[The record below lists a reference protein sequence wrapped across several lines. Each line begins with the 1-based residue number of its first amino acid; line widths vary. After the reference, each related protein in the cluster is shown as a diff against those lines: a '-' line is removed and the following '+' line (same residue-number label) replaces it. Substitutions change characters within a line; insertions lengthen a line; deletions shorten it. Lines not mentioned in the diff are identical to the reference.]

1 MGVHLKERSLTFR
14 RKQRH
19 PLDKLIKL
27 TGKEMDE
34 TIERLVELAKQKDDI
49 KVAFNANKELA
60 DIHMAAV
67 AAVEKDDITRTL
79 AEFKLNGAKQ
89 LVNEDEEDDTPLV
102 NFGEIQEIE

>member
-14 RKQRH
+14 RKQKH
-19 PLDKLIKL
+19 PLASLIKL
-27 TGKEMDE
+27 TGKEMEE
-34 TIERLVELAKQKDDI
+34 TIDRLVELAKQTDDI

-79 AEFKLNGAKQ
+79 AEFKLNGD
-89 LVNEDEEDDTPLV
+89 L
-102 NFGEIQEIE
+102 